1 MTDQTVDFLTVDYS
15 AETEAKIPTIVDP
28 VKADKTLLGHALE
41 SLLVLEKKTR
51 LAADQK
57 STVMLAKAVVQ
68 LCKDCGEWQMLNEYI
83 LLLCKRRAQLK
94 KVIQTIVQLALGFV
108 DDTPDQ
114 KTKIT
119 LIETLRTVSTGKMFV
134 ELELAR
140 MTRLLAEMKEKDGD
154 VAGAAEIMQEVSV
167 ETIGSMEAREKLDFI
182 LEQVRLCL
190 ARKDFIRAD
199 IISKKVTDKQLNKE
213 DLQDLKLK
221 HFKLMIEIYTN
232 RDGYLEICKAYDS
245 IYNTKLVQDDEKM
258 WSNALTRAIIFLSL
272 SPFDH
277 DVSELLERFKADPHT
292 EQLPEYQS
300 LLTALTTHEIISWPL
315 SNEAALRAHGEF
327 QAADS
332 AEKRWKDFHKRI
344 VQHNI
349 RVISKYYT
357 NIRCERLAQLLQL
370 DGEKTEEFLSEMVSA
385 GQLTAKID
393 RCVGTVAFAKKRS
406 PALVLNDWATDI
418 SSMLQLVDKT
428 CHLIN
433 KENMMYGLA

>member
-1 MTDQTVDFLTVDYS
+1 
-15 AETEAKIPTIVDP
+15 
-28 VKADKTLLGHALE
+28 LGSALE
-41 SLLVLEKKTR
+41 SLLILEKKTR

-57 STVMLAKAVVQ
+57 STVMLATAIVQ
-68 LCKDCGEWQMLNEYI
+68 LCHDCGEWQILNEYI

-94 KVIQTIVQLALGFV
+94 KVIQTIVQIALKFV

-119 LIETLRTVSTGKMFV
+119 LIETLRTVSSGKMFV

-154 VAGAAEIMQEVSV
+154 IAGAAEIMQELSV

-199 IISKKVTDKQLNKE
+199 IISKKVTDKQLNNAKV
-213 DLQDLKLK
+213 DVQDLKLK
-221 HFKLMIEIYTN
+221 HFRLMIEIYTN
-232 RDGYLEICKAYDS
+232 RDGYLDICKAYDS
-245 IYNTKLVQDDEKM
+245 IYNTKIVQDDEKQ
-258 WSNALTRAIIFLSL
+258 WSDALTRAVLFLAL
-272 SPFDH
+272 SPFDY
-277 DVSELLERFKADPHT
+277 DVSEMLQRFKADPHM
-292 EQLPEYQS
+292 EQLTDCQA
-300 LLTALTTHEIISWPL
+300 LLTALTTQELISWPL
-315 SNEAALRAHGEF
+315 SNEAGLRAHEEF
-327 QAADS
+327 HVAGN

-349 RVISKYYT
+349 RVIGKYYT
-357 NIRCERLAQLLQL
+357 NIRCDRLAQLLQL
-370 DGEKTEEFLSEMVSA
+370 DPERTEEFLSEMVSS

-406 PALVLNDWATDI
+406 PALALNEWSTDI